1 MLRTDV
7 VQEMSQL
14 IKLQRRSRYKSPLSS
29 FRRSR
34 WLDAAVAVDAE
45 RLSTKTLDLISLA
58 ACSCVLTLLCH
69 SAANLPQSTA
79 TVSSAT
85 ARNAAPLSKNGR
97 TLFQPY
103 TLIASSPELKEDE
116 DEGIA

>member
-1 MLRTDV
+1 

-14 IKLQRRSRYKSPLSS
+14 IKLQRRSRYKSPLSP

-34 WLDAAVAVDAE
+34 LPEAAVAVYAE

-69 SAANLPQSTA
+69 SAANLPQSVA
-79 TVSSAT
+79 AVSGAT
-85 ARNAAPLSKNGR
+85 AHNTAPLSKNGR
-97 TLFQPY
+97 TIFQPY
-103 TLIASSPELKEDE
+103 MLIASSPELKEDE
-116 DEGIA
+116 DE